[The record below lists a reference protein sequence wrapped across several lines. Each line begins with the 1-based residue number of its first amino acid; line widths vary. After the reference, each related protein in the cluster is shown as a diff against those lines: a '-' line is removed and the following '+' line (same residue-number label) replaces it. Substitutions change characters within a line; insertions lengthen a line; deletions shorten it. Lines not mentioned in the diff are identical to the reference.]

1 MYVRTVGRQG
11 FTLIELLVVLAIIAI
26 LAAILFPVFAR
37 ARENARKSNCQ
48 SNLKQIGLALRSYSQ
63 DYDERYPCY
72 RFFDNIDGLTYS
84 WRICLLPYV
93 KNRDIFVC
101 PSARN
106 LNTFAQS
113 TNDRSDFG
121 VSPAASGA
129 FLTSG
134 YYCNSVHWASG
145 APNPPFMH
153 RDQGGISDAQIV
165 RPAET
170 IAVLDGGQ
178 YPKANYDRYCGP
190 GPVADGANDVGA
202 GNPPTTVSTT
212 NPFLRHTD
220 GANYLFMDGHV
231 KWQKPD
237 QVKCGPG
244 SGGCH
249 WSGEDVAH

>member
-1 MYVRTVGRQG
+1 MYVRTVGGRG
-11 FTLIELLVVLAIIAI
+11 FTLIELLVVIAIIAI

-48 SNLKQIGLALRSYSQ
+48 SNLKQIGLAIRSYSQ
-63 DYDERYPCY
+63 DYADRYPCS
-72 RFFDNIDGLTYS
+72 RIFDYITGVTNS

-134 YYCNSVHWASG
+134 YYCNSVHYDSG
-145 APNPPFMH
+145 APNPPFMI
-153 RDQGGISDAQIV
+153 RGQGGISDAQIA

-178 YPKANYDRYCGP
+178 IPEANYDMYRGP
-190 GPVADGANDVGA
+190 GKNGSNAAGT
-202 GNPPTTVSTT
+202 GNPPTTVSKS

-220 GANYLFMDGHV
+220 GANYLCMDGHV
-231 KWQKPD
+231 KWQKPE

-249 WSGEDVAH
+249 WSVEDVAH

>member
-1 MYVRTVGRQG
+1 MYVRTVGRHG
-11 FTLIELLVVLAIIAI
+11 FTLIELLVVIAIIAI

-48 SNLKQIGLALRSYSQ
+48 SNLKQIGLAIRSYSQ

-72 RFFDNIDGLTYS
+72 RFINNIDGQTYS
-84 WRICLLPYV
+84 WRIAILPYV
-93 KNRDIFVC
+93 KNRGIFVC

-178 YPKANYDRYCGP
+178 YPSANYDMYCGP
-190 GPVADGANDVGA
+190 VTGGANDVGA
-202 GNPPTTVSTT
+202 GNPPTTVSTS

-231 KWQKPD
+231 KWQKPN

-249 WSGEDVAH
+249 WSVEEVSH

>member
-11 FTLIELLVVLAIIAI
+11 FTLIELLVVIAIIAI

-72 RFFDNIDGLTYS
+72 RFFDNIPGLSYS
-84 WRICLLPYV
+84 WRIALLPYV
-93 KNRDIFVC
+93 KNRGIFVC

-106 LNTFAQS
+106 LNGFALS
-113 TNDRSDFG
+113 TNDRSDCTADL
-121 VSPAASGA
+121 V
-129 FLTSG
+129 FLSSG
-134 YYCNSVHWASG
+134 YYCNSVHYDSG
-145 APNPPFMH
+145 VPNPPFMH
-153 RDQGGISDAQIV
+153 RGQGGISDAQVV

-170 IAVLDGGQ
+170 IAVLDGGL
-178 YPKANYDRYCGP
+178 YPR
-190 GPVADGANDVGA
+190 ADFDAYTGAATTGSNAAGT

-231 KWQKPD
+231 KWQKPN

-249 WSGEDVAH
+249 WSVEEVSH

>member
-11 FTLIELLVVLAIIAI
+11 FTLIELLVVIAIIAI

-72 RFFDNIDGLTYS
+72 RFFDNIPGVTYS
-84 WRICLLPYV
+84 WRIALLPYV

-101 PSARN
+101 PSAPN
-106 LNTFAQS
+106 LNGFALS
-113 TNDRSDFG
+113 TNDKSDCTGSTPQFE
-121 VSPAASGA
+121 S
-129 FLTSG
+129 SG
-134 YYCNSVHWASG
+134 YYCNSVHWVSG

-153 RDQGGISDAQIV
+153 RYQGGISDAQIA

-170 IAVLDGGQ
+170 IAVIDGGQ
-178 YPKANYDRYCGP
+178 YPLTNFDAYT
-190 GPVADGANDVGA
+190 GATTTTTTTGSNAAGT
-202 GNPPTTVSTT
+202 GNPPTTVSTS

-249 WSGEDVAH
+249 WSVEEVAH